1 VTLKFDTQCQ
11 QSNWVS
17 AKIVDKL
24 EVTPIPLDPGQNT
37 EFVTANGQSITASG
51 KTTLWFE
58 SSQRGTPICAE
69 FLVSPVRDAP
79 YELLLG
85 GDDCLRLGIIQRP
98 SLPGFLALVP
108 RRLNPSM

>member
-1 VTLKFDTQCQ
+1 MTLKFDTQCQ
-11 QSNWVS
+11 KSNWVS

-24 EVTPIPLDPGQNT
+24 GVTPAPLDPDQDA
-37 EFVTANGQSITASG
+37 EFVAANGQSMTASR

-58 SSQRGTPICAE
+58 SSQRGTPIWAE

-98 SLPGFLALVP
+98 SLPGFLALAP
-108 RRLNPSM
+108 RKLNPSM